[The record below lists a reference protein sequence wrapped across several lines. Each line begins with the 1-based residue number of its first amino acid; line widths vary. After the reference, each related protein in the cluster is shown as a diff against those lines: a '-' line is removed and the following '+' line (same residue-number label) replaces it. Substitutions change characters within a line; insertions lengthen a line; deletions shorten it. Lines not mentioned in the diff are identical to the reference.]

1 LLNHIIKRL
10 LSIVPVLLGVT
21 IISFSMIHLCP
32 GDPAVILA
40 GSEASVET
48 IEKIR
53 EDYGLNKSLG
63 AQYLEFMRRLVKGDL
78 GTSIYTRLPVSEL
91 LAQCY
96 WVTMKL
102 AFLSIVI
109 SFLLGI
115 FPGVIAAT
123 KQYSVFDNLSMLVA
137 LFGTSMPIFWIGL
150 LLMLFFSVKIA
161 LFPAGGG
168 TDLYTLVLPAISLGA
183 SSAALIA
190 RITRASM
197 LEVIHQDYVRTA
209 RANGLKE
216 RNIIYRHCLK
226 NAMIPITAVVG
237 LQFGYLLG
245 GTVLVEV
252 VFSIQGM
259 GKLLVDAIF
268 QRDYPVVQASMIL
281 ISFSFVIVNL
291 LTDITYSFFD
301 PKIRYR

>member
-1 LLNHIIKRL
+1 MLNYIIKRL

>member
-1 LLNHIIKRL
+1 M
-10 LSIVPVLLGVT
+10 VPVLLGVT
-21 IISFSMIHLCP
+21 LISFSMIHLCP

-40 GSEASVET
+40 GSEASVEAL
-48 IEKIR
+48 EKIR
-53 EDYGLNKSLG
+53 EDYGLNKALG
-63 AQYLEFMRRLVKGDL
+63 VQYVEFMRRLVKGDL
-78 GTSIYTRLPVSEL
+78 GTSIFTRLAVSEL
-91 LAQCY
+91 LGQCY

-102 AFLSIVI
+102 ALLSIVI

-123 KQYSVFDNLSMLVA
+123 RQYSMFDHLSMLAA

-150 LLMLFFSVKIA
+150 LLMLFFSVKIP

-168 TDLYTLVLPAISLGA
+168 TDLYTLILPAISLGA

-197 LEVIHQDYVRTA
+197 LEVIRQDYVRTA

-216 RNIIYRHCLK
+216 RKIIYRHCLK

-291 LTDITYSFFD
+291 LTDIAYSFFD
-301 PKIRYR
+301 PRIRHR

>member
-1 LLNHIIKRL
+1 
-10 LSIVPVLLGVT
+10 
-21 IISFSMIHLCP
+21 MIHLCP

-115 FPGVIAAT
+115 IPGVIAAT

>member
-1 LLNHIIKRL
+1 MLNHIIKRL